1 MIDQIQELKSLL
13 KDINRI
19 IMDEK
24 IMKDSG
30 GRMDEEMDEDI
41 MPGKGKKI
49 TVTRAEVGRPED
61 EDMGMQR
68 TKEPIGVGD
77 DMEEKEADENQDED
91 MFKKMFSRMG
101 QNTKRDSQEDPEI
114 IQMGSRRVKRTKGY

>member
-61 EDMGMQR
+61 EDMGMRR